1 MHRHLWPSVEVGYS
15 CFVSWILGK
24 NGTIIPTAVHPIH
37 DSQESVVPCLS
48 CLYKDSRSF
57 RWRGAE
63 VRRQLPPGPCRS
75 IPRMAGTMDQ
85 TIRGS
90 GKSRG
95 PLGDTDYD
103 HVRSCAMRIFHSG
116 YLPFLYAYVAP
127 PFHVSTCKSC
137 CCPCTHTKKVIS
149 DTICARPCPCRLSQP
164 CLRRGSSR
172 WRRPRPRG
180 PAGRA

>member
-1 MHRHLWPSVEVGYS
+1 MFRVLDLGQERNHHPEGCPSHS
-15 CFVSWILGK
+15 C
-24 NGTIIPTAVHPIH
+24 
-37 DSQESVVPCLS
+37 SQESVVPCLS

-63 VRRQLPPGPCRS
+63 VRRQLPPDPCRS

-90 GKSRG
+90 GKSLVAAHWVIRI
-95 PLGDTDYD
+95 TIMSD
-103 HVRSCAMRIFHSG
+103 HAQCVSSIQGIFRFSMPTE
-116 YLPFLYAYVAP
+116 LLLFMSLLVNL
-127 PFHVSTCKSC
+127 C